1 MNKMPQTGYLGTKYI
16 LKIILLLSLLFC
28 WACSKESLDKDTEV
42 LEQGIA
48 DENSEGVKVS
58 EYVNNRLDYIIEAK
72 SMERFT
78 DRRMLYGYFVTLS
91 SYDQAGMLSSVIK
104 ADTAIVDD
112 ARNVIFA
119 NGNVSFKTQE
129 GEIKGEKMFLDR
141 NLDEITV
148 PTYVTLTRNGD
159 VLTGQSLRT
168 NTKLSYAEMDAVK
181 AEGYF
186 DEEDFLDW

>member
-1 MNKMPQTGYLGTKYI
+1 M
-16 LKIILLLSLLFC
+16 KIILLLSLLFC

-129 GEIKGEKMFLDR
+129 GEIKGEKMFWDR

>member
-1 MNKMPQTGYLGTKYI
+1 MNKMPQTGYLGMKYI

-129 GEIKGEKMFLDR
+129 GEIKGEKMFWDR

>member
-1 MNKMPQTGYLGTKYI
+1 MNKMPQTGYLGMRYI
-16 LKIILLLSLLFC
+16 VKIILLLSLLFC

-129 GEIKGEKMFLDR
+129 GEIKGEKMFWDR

>member
-1 MNKMPQTGYLGTKYI
+1 MNKMPQTGYLGMKYI

-129 GEIKGEKMFLDR
+129 GEIMGEKMFWDR

>member
-129 GEIKGEKMFLDR
+129 GEIKGEKMFWDR

>member
-1 MNKMPQTGYLGTKYI
+1 MNKMPQTGYLGMRYI
-16 LKIILLLSLLFC
+16 VKIILLLSLLFC

-91 SYDQAGMLSSVIK
+91 SYDQTGMLSSVIK

-129 GEIKGEKMFLDR
+129 GEIKGEKMFWDR